1 MTSGLWARVSAL
13 FEEVRQRPAPER
25 EAWLRARSDDTT
37 RAAVT
42 GMLRAY
48 DGDPAFDPSAA
59 VGDTLGDVLAPALIG
74 RRLGAYRLVAEIGRG
89 GMGIVFAAQRD
100 DDEFDR
106 RAAIKILPAWSA
118 APVVERFRFER
129 RVLAGLDHP
138 GIAKLLDAGSTDD
151 GMPYLVM
158 ELVDGQPID
167 SWCEAHRTGLR
178 ARVAL
183 VEKVCAALAYA
194 HQRLVVHRD
203 VKAANILVTAAGE
216 PKLLDF
222 GIATLLAT
230 DGAATSGLTQ
240 TGHHSFTPDYASPEQ
255 IRGERVTT
263 ASDVYSLGVVLY
275 RLLAERPPYV
285 LRGLSTLEA
294 IRVVCEV
301 EPPPMY
307 TVAAPE
313 RRAVLRGDLDRI
325 VGKALRKAPQE
336 RYGTIVELAA
346 DLRAWQEGRP
356 VTAATQSVA
365 YRVRRFVRRNR
376 GKVAVAAAL
385 ALTLVAGV
393 AATAWQ
399 ARVAAEE
406 RDKAQQRF
414 RQVREM
420 SRALIFDVHDALERV
435 PGATEPRRLLLDRAV
450 HFFDG
455 LAAGAG
461 ADNALK
467 LELAEGYRRLGLVQG
482 SDATDNLGDTAG
494 ATASLAKATR
504 LLDEVRRT
512 DPDAHAALNRAIE
525 TYSDMAQVD
534 QDAAAASRADATR
547 LALLGEL
554 ERRNPTDVESL
565 MVLAGG
571 YSNAGIFRAEQRA
584 LDDARRYYGDAVRI
598 YEAIAGSDGPRPFDW
613 VRAYTLTLKRLGAVE
628 MVTGALAD
636 SERHYRQALAL
647 ETERLEG
654 APANRQWRFERTYT
668 LSDLGML
675 AQRQGRRDEAIRL
688 WTEARGVRAEALDGD
703 PRNERL
709 PTALAVVTFR
719 LGKAFL
725 AGGDFGAA
733 EPYFREEVPLR
744 ERLVAAEPGQ
754 RTRLVNLAWARVN
767 LATALLGRAPA
778 AGPPAAANAA
788 AAREV
793 FRAIDLRPIDVP
805 PSNPAVVELLGA
817 YRTLAGRLGL
827 R

>member
-1 MTSGLWARVSAL
+1 MCT
-13 FEEVRQRPAPER
+13 
-25 EAWLRARSDDTT
+25 
-37 RAAVT
+37 
-42 GMLRAY
+42 
-48 DGDPAFDPSAA
+48 
-59 VGDTLGDVLAPALIG
+59 
-74 RRLGAYRLVAEIGRG
+74 
-89 GMGIVFAAQRD
+89 
-100 DDEFDR
+100 
-106 RAAIKILPAWSA
+106 
-118 APVVERFRFER
+118 
-129 RVLAGLDHP
+129 
-138 GIAKLLDAGSTDD
+138 
-151 GMPYLVM
+151 
-158 ELVDGQPID
+158 
-167 SWCEAHRTGLR
+167 
-178 ARVAL
+178 
-183 VEKVCAALAYA
+183 ALAYA

-230 DGAATSGLTQ
+230 DGAATTGLTQ
-240 TGHHSFTPDYASPEQ
+240 TGHHSFTPEYASPEQ

-301 EPPPMY
+301 EPPPMH
-307 TVAAPE
+307 TVAPPE

-356 VTAATQSVA
+356 VTAATQSIA
-365 YRVRRFVRRNR
+365 YRTRRFVRRNR
-376 GKVAVAAAL
+376 GKVAAAAAL

-399 ARVAAEE
+399 ARVAAAE

-420 SRALIFDVHDALERV
+420 SRALIFDVHDALRTV
-435 PGATEPRRLLLDRAV
+435 PGTTEPRRLLLDRAV
-450 HFFDG
+450 QFLDG

-461 ADNALK
+461 ADAALK
-467 LELAEGYRRLGLVQG
+467 LELAEGYRRLGTVQG
-482 SDATDNLGDTAG
+482 SEGTDNLGDTAG
-494 ATASLAKATR
+494 ARASLAKATR
-504 LLDEVRRT
+504 LLDEVRRA
-512 DPDAHAALNRAIE
+512 DPVAHAPLIMAIDI
-525 TYSDMAQVD
+525 YGDLAQVEP
-534 QDAAAASRADATR
+534 DAAAASRADATR

-554 ERRNPTDVESL
+554 ERRNPTDVDSL
-565 MVLAGG
+565 MNLAAG
-571 YSNAGIFRAEQRA
+571 YSDAGIFRAERNA
-584 LDDARRYYGDAVRI
+584 LDGARRYYGDAVRI
-598 YEAIAGSDGPRPFDW
+598 YEAIIARGVPRARWARP
-613 VRAYTLTLKRLGAVE
+613 YTLTLKRLGRRRDGH
-628 MVTGALAD
+628 GALAD

-647 ETERLEG
+647 EAEQLR
-654 APANRQWRFERTYT
+654 ADPANRQWPFERTYT
-668 LSDLGML
+668 LSDLGLL

-688 WTEARGVRAEALDGD
+688 WTEARGVRAEALAERSQERAAAPRAGD
-703 PRNERL
+703 DHGPARGR
-709 PTALAVVTFR
+709 PTST
-719 LGKAFL
+719 
-725 AGGDFGAA
+725 AA
-733 EPYFREEVPLR
+733 PLR
-744 ERLVAAEPGQ
+744 RRRRASARKWRCASGWSSRSPASASRLMD
-754 RTRLVNLAWARVN
+754 LAWARVN

-778 AGPPAAANAA
+778 AGPPAAADLA

-805 PSNPAVVELLGA
+805 PSNQEVVELLEA